1 LQERQVQVK
10 ETMSN
15 DFKQIPYGIA
25 DFKQVRQ
32 ENKYLVDKTMFF
44 ERMERAGNFLF
55 LVRPRRFGKSLFLNM
70 LEAYYDINEKD
81 NFQELFK
88 GMYVA
93 DHPTEYRNSFQVL
106 HLDFSRVGSDV
117 DRLRENFDLYMEVR
131 CDSFAK
137 AYARFYPDTF
147 ADELKQI
154 KSGEQKLNFISDAAH
169 AAGYPLYLIVDEYD
183 NFTNNVL
190 NVRGQKA
197 YHDLTHGT
205 GFYRDVFKIFKPMF
219 HRIIMLGVS
228 PITLDDLTSGY
239 NIALNMTI
247 DSRFNQMLG
256 FSEDEVRQMI
266 RYYKDAGAIKPEV
279 TEDSIIDDIKPWYDN
294 YCFAEDSFGTEP
306 SMFNSDMVCYYMS
319 TLIDKGKRP
328 KEMIDPNTM
337 TDYGKLK
344 RLIKIDKTEG
354 KRTEIIHNI
363 AEKGFIKA
371 HIVSHFPAERMMEF
385 GNFVS
390 LLYYYGMLTI
400 GGVVGERLKL
410 IIPNNNVRLQYYQY
424 LLDEYSTIHSVDISG
439 LEDNFDQAALDGNW
453 QPLLAFICKAYHDT
467 TAVRQ
472 LIEGERNLQGFMNA
486 YLTLTNYYLV
496 APEMEFSHGYCDFF
510 LLPNYT
516 VYPMVAHSYI
526 LELKYLK
533 TDATDAEAAQ
543 QWTDAVVQIKT
554 YAADAK
560 LQSMLHGTQLHLIV
574 VQIKGYD
581 LVKME
586 EIR

>member
-1 LQERQVQVK
+1 
-10 ETMSN
+10 MNN
-15 DFKQIPYGIA
+15 DFKQIPYGIC
-25 DFKQVRQ
+25 DFKQVRK
-32 ENKYLVDKTMFF
+32 ENKYLVDKSMYF

-88 GMYVA
+88 GMYA
-93 DHPTEYRNSFQVL
+93 AEHPTEYHNKYQVM
-106 HLDFSRVGSDV
+106 HLDFSCVGSDIDNLSSNFNNYLTGQCESFIRKYAYLYPKGCEDEV
-117 DRLRENFDLYMEVR
+117 LRGKTGIDMLNRLNNVAR
-131 CDSFAK
+131 DSGC
-137 AYARFYPDTF
+137 
-147 ADELKQI
+147 
-154 KSGEQKLNFISDAAH
+154 S
-169 AAGYPLYLIVDEYD
+169 LYLIVDEYD

-190 NVRGQKA
+190 NVKGQQA

-205 GFYRDVFKIFKPMF
+205 GFYRDVFKLFKPMF
-219 HRIIMLGVS
+219 DRIIMLGVA

-279 TEDSIIDDIKPWYDN
+279 TEDGIIADIKPWYDN
-294 YCFAEDSFGTEP
+294 YCFAKDSFGREP

-319 TLIDKGKRP
+319 TLVDTGKKP
-328 KEMIDPNTM
+328 DELIDPNTM

-344 RLIKIDKTEG
+344 RLIRIDKTEG

-363 AEKGFIKA
+363 VEEGFIKA
-371 HIVSHFPAERMMEF
+371 RVVSHFPAERMMEF

-400 GGVVGERLKL
+400 GGVIGERLKL

-424 LLDEYSTIHSVDISG
+424 LLDEYSSIHSVDISG
-439 LEDNFDQAALDGNW
+439 LDDYFDQAALDGNW
-453 QPLLAFICKAYHDT
+453 QPLLSFICKAYHDT

-533 TDATDAEAAQ
+533 TDTTEAEAAQ
-543 QWTDAVVQIKT
+543 QWTEAVAQIKT
-554 YAADAK
+554 YAADHK
-560 LQSMLHGTQLHLIV
+560 LQTMLHGTQLHLIV

-581 LVKME
+581 VVKME